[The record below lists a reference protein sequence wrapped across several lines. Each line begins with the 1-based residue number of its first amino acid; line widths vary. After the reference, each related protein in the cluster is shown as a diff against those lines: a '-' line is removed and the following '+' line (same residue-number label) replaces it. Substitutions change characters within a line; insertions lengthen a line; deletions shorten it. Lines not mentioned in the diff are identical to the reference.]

1 MATVPKKFTEWPK
14 KGNYVL
20 LSSSGVSGPLVLSPE
35 ILIGPSALGFR
46 FGEKLCPGH
55 ASLYVSLYV
64 NCVLTKS
71 LKHAT
76 TTFVFLRRYASSAT
90 IVIQSLLIWVLRTG
104 ISTGQ
109 TK

>member
-1 MATVPKKFTEWPK
+1 MATVPKEYIEWPK
-14 KGNYVL
+14 KGIYVL

-55 ASLYVSLYV
+55 ASLYE

-90 IVIQSLLIWVLRTG
+90 IVL
-104 ISTGQ
+104 
-109 TK
+109 

>member
-1 MATVPKKFTEWPK
+1 MTTGLKNFTEWTK
-14 KGNYVL
+14 RGNYVL

-35 ILIGPSALGFR
+35 ILIGPSPMGFR

-55 ASLYVSLYV
+55 ASSYVNSYE

-76 TTFVFLRRYASSAT
+76 TTFVFLRRYASSAA
-90 IVIQSLLIWVLRTG
+90 IVL
-104 ISTGQ
+104 
-109 TK
+109 

>member
-1 MATVPKKFTEWPK
+1 MATVPKEYIEWPK
-14 KGNYVL
+14 KGIYVL

-55 ASLYVSLYV
+55 TSLYVSLYV
-64 NCVLTKS
+64 NCVFTKS

-90 IVIQSLLIWVLRTG
+90 IVL
-104 ISTGQ
+104 
-109 TK
+109 

>member
-1 MATVPKKFTEWPK
+1 MATVPKKFIKWPK
-14 KGNYVL
+14 KGNNVL

-35 ILIGPSALGFR
+35 FLIGPSALGFR

-76 TTFVFLRRYASSAT
+76 TTFVFLRRYASFAT
-90 IVIQSLLIWVLRTG
+90 IVL
-104 ISTGQ
+104 
-109 TK
+109 